1 MFSLL
6 IFLIILSIMI
16 LVHEYG
22 HFAQA
27 RRLGIRVEK
36 FSLGF
41 GPKLLNYKRG
51 DTEYT
56 LCLFAFGGYVKLAGD
71 SREDCKGES
80 YEFLGRKPLERA
92 KVIFAGPAL
101 NYLLAFVCFWLVNLI
116 GYPNLTTRV
125 GEVMAGYPAES
136 AGILKDDLI
145 ISIEGKSVQYWN
157 QLQEIIYKNK
167 ASFVELELLRNGE
180 KVKLAVKL
188 AQKEVKN
195 ILGSKQRI
203 SLLGIRPKG
212 ETVIVRHNVFAG
224 FILAADNLWNLTVL
238 TVSAFGKMLTGGLS
252 FKENVTGPLGMF
264 YVTDQAVKI
273 GFNAVLHLMAVLS
286 ASLCIF
292 NLLPFPILDGGH
304 LFFLGLEK
312 LRGRHLSEKV
322 EEKISQVG
330 FGFIISLAVFVF
342 LNDLVK
348 FGLWQKAVDV
358 LKQFKP

>member
-1 MFSLL
+1 
-6 IFLIILSIMI
+6 MI

-71 SREDCKGES
+71 SWEDRKGES

-101 NYLLAFVCFWLVNLI
+101 NYLLAFVCFWLVNLT
-116 GYPNLTTRV
+116 GYPNLTAKV
-125 GEVMAGYPAES
+125 GEVMTGYPAES

-145 ISIEGKSVQYWN
+145 ISIEGKNVKYWN
-157 QLQEIIYKNK
+157 QMQEIIYKNK
-167 ASFVELELLRNGE
+167 ASSVELELFRNNE
-180 KVKLAVKL
+180 KVKLVVKL
-188 AQKEVKN
+188 RQETVKN
-195 ILGSKQRI
+195 ILGNKQRI
-203 SLLGIRPKG
+203 SLLGVRPKG
-212 ETVIVRHNVFAG
+212 ETVIVRHNVWEGFVLAG
-224 FILAADNLWNLTVL
+224 ENLWNLTTL
-238 TVSAFGKMLTGGLS
+238 TLSAFGKILTGGLS

-292 NLLPFPILDGGH
+292 NLLPFPVLDGGH

-312 LRGRHLSEKV
+312 LRGRHLSQKV

-330 FGFIISLAVFVF
+330 FGLIISLAAFVF

-348 FGLWQKAVDV
+348 FGLWQKVVDMV
-358 LKQFKP
+358 NKFR

>member
-1 MFSLL
+1 
-6 IFLIILSIMI
+6 MI
-16 LVHEYG
+16 VVHEYG

-41 GPKLLNYKRG
+41 GPRLLNYKKG

-71 SREDCKGES
+71 SREDCKGEP
-80 YEFLGRKPLERA
+80 YEFLSRKPLDRA
-92 KVIFAGPAL
+92 KVIAAGPAL
-101 NYLLAFVCFWLVNLI
+101 NYLLAFICLWLVSLA
-116 GYPNLTTRV
+116 GYPNLTTKV

-136 AGILKDDLI
+136 AGVLKDDLI
-145 ISIEGKSVQYWN
+145 ISIEGKNVQYWN

-167 ASFVELELLRNGE
+167 LPSVRLELLRNNE
-180 KVKLAVKL
+180 KVELTAKLV
-188 AQKEVKN
+188 QETVN
-195 ILGSKQRI
+195 DMLGDKRKI

-212 ETVIVRHNVFAG
+212 ETVMVKHNLFTGFVFAG
-224 FILAADNLWNLTVL
+224 KNLWSLTTL
-238 TVSAFGKMLTGGLS
+238 TLSAFGKMLTGGIS
-252 FKENVTGPLGMF
+252 FKDNVTGPLGMF
-264 YVTDQAVKI
+264 YVTNEAVKI
-273 GFNAVLHLMAVLS
+273 GFSAVLHLMAVLS

-312 LRGRHLSEKV
+312 LRGRHLSQKI
-322 EEKISQVG
+322 EERINRVG
-330 FGFIISLAVFVF
+330 FGLIISLAVFVF

-358 LKQFKP
+358 VNKFR

>member
-71 SREDCKGES
+71 NREECKGEPH
-80 YEFLGRKPLERA
+80 EFLGRKPLDRA
-92 KVIFAGPAL
+92 KVIAAGPAL
-101 NYLLAFVCFWLVNLI
+101 NYLLAFVCLWLVNLV

-145 ISIEGKSVQYWN
+145 VSIEGKNVQYWN

-167 ASFVELELLRNGE
+167 SSSVKLELLRNNA
-180 KVKLAVKL
+180 KVELTAKLTR
-188 AQKEVKN
+188 ETVKN
-195 ILGSKQRI
+195 MLGNKQRI

-212 ETVIVRHNVFAG
+212 ETVIVKHNVFMGFVLAG
-224 FILAADNLWNLTVL
+224 KNLWNLTTL
-238 TVSAFGKMLTGGLS
+238 TLSAFGKMLTGGLS
-252 FKENVTGPLGMF
+252 FKDNVTGPLGMF

-312 LRGRHLSEKV
+312 LRGRHLSPKV
-322 EEKISQVG
+322 EEKIGQVG

-358 LKQFKP
+358 VNKFR